1 MIGGTYTNPLDKFEI
16 GIKKI
21 IETLMIQRMSEN
33 DAIVS
38 RYMDDAVFQ
47 RIVFPLL
54 AKNIYTSITKP
65 LLYSGAKAST
75 VSVE

>member
-1 MIGGTYTNPLDKFEI
+1 MREKRVCDFRQNY
-16 GIKKI
+16 KI
-21 IETLMIQRMSEN
+21 MIQIMSEN

-38 RYMDDAVFQ
+38 RYMDDADFQ

-54 AKNIYTSITKP
+54 AKNIYTSITKQTYYP
-65 LLYSGAKAST
+65 AAKAST